1 MHREILSILFP
12 TLFCIVLPSQVLLM
26 YMIQYYSPNFLNN
39 LKSILRC
46 NCVMQ
51 FITLFIACSLQTR
64 QVSNLTPIE
73 IWCYGYV
80 KHFDPTILYS
90 FYFLS
95 QSTTLA
101 SVLLIFLTIY
111 LKFDAV
117 RNMNKSSNQKYI
129 VTFILIIPVVVVT
142 GAEIF
147 LIITK
152 SLTSEYQEKLFKIN
166 LNATDHSVIGFISL
180 QTIPS
185 QAIFLCIIG
194 PVFILPPIGLLIR
207 RKFVNFVSATLE
219 RTTSTNRKQQNQSF
233 INGLTIQVFL
243 PIICYL
249 PMFIYLFIVIETKV
263 ESLFEQYFIG
273 VFSTFPSLLDSY
285 ITLYSVKT
293 YRKQIKIAF
302 KLEKAEQP
310 IQVAAIASQM

>member
-1 MHREILSILFP
+1 
-12 TLFCIVLPSQVLLM
+12 M

-142 GAEIF
+142 G
-147 LIITK
+147 
-152 SLTSEYQEKLFKIN
+152 
-166 LNATDHSVIGFISL
+166 
-180 QTIPS
+180 
-185 QAIFLCIIG
+185 
-194 PVFILPPIGLLIR
+194 
-207 RKFVNFVSATLE
+207 
-219 RTTSTNRKQQNQSF
+219 
-233 INGLTIQVFL
+233 LTIQVFL